1 MTNYTRD
8 EVKAGL
14 MVVLSGFILVVFIF
28 FISGLNLGKK
38 TKIYAVKLKHSGGVV
53 VGSLVRYGGMEVGK
67 VIEVHISEP
76 DYTYLE
82 MKINV
87 DEKTPVK
94 IDSKAFL
101 SSLGLLGDYYIE
113 ISPGAL
119 NASELPP
126 GSHIPS
132 QETTQFS
139 QLTEPFEDM
148 SGKLQSLIDRINDLL
163 NDNSREHVSS
173 MLSSMDSI
181 LAGNVGNINGIMY
194 NLKETTVNFQRISH
208 QLDQLL
214 NNENMQIEETWKNLN
229 KTINEVQ
236 LLTQELQKTTSNLNQ
251 MVVSSDQ
258 NLTTIM
264 SDLEQTTRNLN
275 QFSQQ
280 IKEQPWSLIRKSSP
294 KPRELPK

>member
-14 MVVLSGFILVVFIF
+14 MVVISGFILVVFIF

-38 TKIYAVKLKHSGGVV
+38 TKIYAVKLKHTGGVV

-67 VIEVHISEP
+67 ITEVQISEP
-76 DYTYLE
+76 DNTYLE
-82 MKINV
+82 MKIEV
-87 DEKTPVK
+87 DDKTPIKV
-94 IDSKAFL
+94 DSKAFL
-101 SSLGLLGDYYIE
+101 SALGLLGDYYIE
-113 ISPGAL
+113 ISPGTI
-119 NASELPP
+119 NAPDLPP

-132 QETTQFS
+132 QETTQFT

-148 SGKLQSLIDRINDLL
+148 SAKLQNLIDRINDLL

-173 MLSSMDSI
+173 MIASMDSI
-181 LAGNVGNINGIMY
+181 LVGNIGNINGIMY
-194 NLKETTVNFQRISH
+194 NLKETTANFQRISH
-208 QLDQLL
+208 QLDQML
-214 NNENMQIEETWKNLN
+214 NNENIQIEETWKTLN
-229 KTINEVQ
+229 RTIEEVQ
-236 LLTQELQKTTSNLNQ
+236 LLTQELQKTTGNLNQ

-258 NLTTIM
+258 NLTTILN
-264 SDLEQTTRNLN
+264 DLEQTTRNLN

-294 KPRELPK
+294 KPRELP